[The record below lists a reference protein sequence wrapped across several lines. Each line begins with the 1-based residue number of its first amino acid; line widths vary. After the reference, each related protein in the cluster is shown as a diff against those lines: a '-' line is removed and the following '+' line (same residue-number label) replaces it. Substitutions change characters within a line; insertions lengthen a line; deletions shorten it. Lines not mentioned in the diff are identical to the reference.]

1 MIFRATVDTLHT
13 RLVTEET
20 RVTAGEMT
28 EDRDRTGERRAGDR
42 VETPGPPGRP
52 ASQMSQAGAGDTS
65 LVTITREPETE
76 EMTEIETETEEMT
89 EKEKNRKERRKKEK

>member
-65 LVTITREPETE
+65 LVTIRREPETE
-76 EMTEIETETEEMT
+76 GMTETETEEMT